1 MESVHHPAS
10 SLKSLESYQ
19 NFVNSDSTSLDLD
32 WYSILIFG
40 VAFGVTVL
48 VIMAFCVVFDNRNCL
63 KKSKSGRIY
72 RILDSVENGD
82 DENVENPTNG
92 SLASGQASGSMP
104 SLESA
109 S

>member
-19 NFVNSDSTSLDLD
+19 NFVNSDSTSMDLD
-32 WYSILIFG
+32 WYSIVIFG

-48 VIMAFCVVFDNRNCL
+48 VIMVFCVIFDNRNCL
-63 KKSKSGRIY
+63 KKSKSGRIF
-72 RILDSVENGD
+72 DSVENGD
-82 DENVENPTNG
+82 EENVENPTDEP
-92 SLASGQASGSMP
+92 LVSGSMP

-109 S
+109 P

>member
-19 NFVNSDSTSLDLD
+19 NFVNSDSTSMDLD
-32 WYSILIFG
+32 WYSIVIFG

-48 VIMAFCVVFDNRNCL
+48 VIMVFCVIFDNRNCL
-63 KKSKSGRIY
+63 KKSKSGRIF
-72 RILDSVENGD
+72 DSVENGD
-82 DENVENPTNG
+82 EENVENPTDEP
-92 SLASGQASGSMP
+92 LASGSMP

-109 S
+109 P